1 MAEQVQA
8 ILERMVPPL
17 KDLRSRGIF
26 TDAEVRK
33 IVERR
38 RRAEYALQRRGG
50 AALLSDYLRYIDDEV
65 NLERL
70 RKLRKEKVMSE
81 MREERRERRRRRGQA
96 TTADNDDDGEEEDN
110 NPRHAYKTSGPG
122 DSHIVSHVHFLYQR
136 TLRKF
141 HHPLDVLL
149 NYAHFAR
156 ECKSF
161 HVLSRIYAEGL
172 QHHPREAGLWIES
185 ASFEYF
191 GYVAQ
196 DYENNNGGGK
206 DGKDGEVN
214 SKVVGSSIRNARV
227 LMQRGLRINGSSA
240 ELWLQYF
247 ALELHYVQK
256 LRGRREI
263 LEGGEDD
270 DEEEEEEGGGEATSL
285 LPARIIIKNAIM
297 AVPHDVRFRLRFV
310 EACGMFPRTGP
321 LEEYVMEGIGRDFG
335 KSVEGWVARISFAEE
350 RWRDGKSGKKA
361 SGGGGGG
368 VVGFLGEIDDDGE
381 GKNNEDGEDDDEES
395 DDEGQPK
402 KKARLEMS
410 GGFRRCDNDPAL
422 VLLGEALEAVPTP
435 RMYLEAARFLRMRI
449 RRLIDSG
456 DDAGADRVGG
466 GEEDDEY
473 DNDVSY
479 LVNEDEDVTVA
490 ARRHAALLEEVY
502 ERAAREDV
510 ASTALILD
518 RVDYLLGVADGPRE
532 ACVLLSEAVASSA
545 AKDVNDA
552 RLWLR
557 WAEISQQMADAS
569 TSSSVDAVRALA
581 TPSPISILRRA
592 LKRTPLHHRRA
603 HTSISTELMR
613 RLMSHEASSPE
624 IHDEPKASFQ
634 KLISRFR
641 GALKCSI
648 SYVKKMKRDDSTDDV
663 DGEEIGEGTTA
674 NVASTIL
681 AYMNYTM
688 GTNSEGYTAEDYNAV
703 RSIYTCVLYRSNYG
717 KSCAGKTYEEL
728 VAMKSF
734 FDVCFQYE
742 IDSRRRR
749 KASLTSVD
757 ALSLKLINSSK
768 RGGGRESA
776 KAWKMRVM
784 KLYETAIDFYASGG
798 GNWSKVTDGYQRDLD
813 NFKYGH

>member
-50 AALLSDYLRYIDDEV
+50 AALLSDYLRYIEDEV

-70 RKLRKEKVMSE
+70 RKLRKEKVLSE
-81 MREERRERRRRRGQA
+81 IREERRERRRRRGA
-96 TTADNDDDGEEEDN
+96 TAEDDDDEDA
-110 NPRHAYKTSGPG
+110 NPRHHAYKTSGPG
-122 DSHIVSHVHFLYQR
+122 DSHVVSHVHFLYQR

-172 QHHPREAGLWIES
+172 QHHPREAGLWIEA

-196 DYENNNGGGK
+196 DYENGGGK
-206 DGKDGEVN
+206 DGEVT

-227 LMQRGLRINGSSA
+227 LMQRGLRINGTSA

-256 LRGRREI
+256 LRGRRVI
-263 LEGGEDD
+263 LELGGGGDGDGVGENDEEVADGGE
-270 DEEEEEEGGGEATSL
+270 ETSL
-285 LPARIIIKNAIM
+285 LPARIILKNAIK

-310 EACGMFPRTGP
+310 EACRMFPRTGS
-321 LEEYVMEGIGRDFG
+321 LEEYIMEGIGRDFG

-350 RWRDGKSGKKA
+350 RWRDGKLGKKA
-361 SGGGGGG
+361 SGGGDG
-368 VVGFLGEIDDDGE
+368 VAGFWGEADDDDAE
-381 GKNNEDGEDDDEES
+381 KNNNSKDEDDE
-395 DDEGQPK
+395 DDEQLHPK
-402 KKARLEMS
+402 KKARSETS
-410 GGFRRCDNDPAL
+410 AGSRPGGGDLAL
-422 VLLGEALEAVPTP
+422 DLLGEALEAVPTP
-435 RMYLEAARFLRMRI
+435 RMFLEGACFLRRRI

-456 DDAGADRVGG
+456 NEDADREGG
-466 GEEDDEY
+466 GDEDGEY
-473 DNDVSY
+473 DGDVSY
-479 LVNEDEDVTVA
+479 LVDEGEDATGS

-510 ASTALILD
+510 TSTALILD
-518 RVDYLLGVADGPRE
+518 RVDYLLSVADGPRN
-532 ACVLLSEAVASSA
+532 ASVLLSEAVASSA
-545 AKDVNDA
+545 AKDVDDP

-557 WAEISQQMADAS
+557 WAEISQQIADAS
-569 TSSSVDAVRALA
+569 TSSPGDVVQALV
-581 TPSPISILRRA
+581 TLSPISILRRA

-603 HTSISTELMR
+603 HTSISTDLMR
-613 RLMSHEASSPE
+613 RLMSQ
-624 IHDEPKASFQ
+624 KASPKIEDELKALFQ
-634 KLISRFR
+634 KLISLSQ
-641 GALKCSI
+641 GSECSI
-648 SYVKKMKRDDSTDDV
+648 SYVKKMKRDDSVDDV
-663 DGEEIGEGTTA
+663 DGGEFGEGTMT
-674 NVASTIL
+674 NVASTVL
-681 AYMNYTM
+681 AYLNYTIDN
-688 GTNSEGYTAEDYNAV
+688 NSKGENSKGIDAV
-703 RSIYTCVLYRSNYG
+703 RSIYMCVLYRSNYG
-717 KSCAGKTYEEL
+717 KSCFGKTNEEL
-728 VAMKSF
+728 VAMRSF
-734 FDVCFQYE
+734 FGVCFRYE
-742 IDSRRRR
+742 IDNRRCR
-749 KASLTSVD
+749 KTSLTSVD
-757 ALSLKLINSSK
+757 ASSLKLINSSK
-768 RGGGRESA
+768 RGGVEENA

-798 GNWSKVTDGYQRDLD
+798 SNWRKVVDGYQRDLD